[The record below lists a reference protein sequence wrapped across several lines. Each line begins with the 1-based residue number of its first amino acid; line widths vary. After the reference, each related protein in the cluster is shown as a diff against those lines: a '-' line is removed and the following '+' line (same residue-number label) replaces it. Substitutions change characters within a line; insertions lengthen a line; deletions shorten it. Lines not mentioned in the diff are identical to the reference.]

1 MSTLDPR
8 PERAPKRVFVAG
20 GTGVLGRPTV
30 EALVRLGHDVTATT
44 SRPENLPALEALG
57 ARPEVLDGLDRDAV
71 RRAVLDARPDV
82 VINLITALAAP
93 AKDYAS
99 WLALTNRLRK
109 DGTELLMAAARDVGA
124 RRVVAQS
131 ASFMTHPGAPAPTD
145 ESSPLYLDAPG
156 PIRGHVEANIAAEE
170 LVVGT
175 PGIEGIVLR
184 YGFLYGEG
192 TAIGP
197 GGDWAEAVAT
207 GALPIV
213 GEGAGSYPFVSVRDA
228 VSATV
233 RAVDHGDPGVYNIVD
248 DDPAPQADWIPFL
261 ADLLDAPPPKRITP
275 AEAEQAIGVQAVYY
289 GTQLPAAGNA
299 KAKSRLGMT
308 LEHPSWRAG
317 FRELFG

>member
-1 MSTLDPR
+1 MSTLDPQ
-8 PERAPKRVFVAG
+8 PESATKRVFVAG

-44 SRPENLPALEALG
+44 SRAANLSPLEALG
-57 ARPEVLDGLDRDAV
+57 ARPVVMEGLDGDAV
-71 RRAVLDARPDV
+71 RRSVLDARPDV

-109 DGTELLMAAARDVGA
+109 DGTELLMAAALEAGT

-131 ASFMTHPGAPAPTD
+131 ASFMTHPSAPAPTD

-156 PIRGHVEANIAAEE
+156 PIRSHVEANIAAEK

-175 PGIEGIVLR
+175 PGIDGIVLR
-184 YGFLYGEG
+184 YGFLYGKG
-192 TAIGP
+192 TAVGP
-197 GGDWAEAVAT
+197 GGDWAEAVST

-213 GEGAGSYPFVSVRDA
+213 GDGAGRYPFISVRDA

-233 RAVDHGDPGVYNIVD
+233 RAVQHGDPGVYNIVD
-248 DDPAPQADWIPFL
+248 DDPAAQAVWIPYL
-261 ADLLDAPPPKRITP
+261 AELLHAPPPKHISP
-275 AEAEQAIGVQAVYY
+275 AEAEQTIGVQAVYY

-299 KAKSRLGMT
+299 TAKSQLGMT
-308 LEHPSWRAG
+308 LEHPSWRSG
-317 FRELFG
+317 FRELFS